1 MKRILTAVAVT
12 AISMAVNAASVSWG
26 IANVKAPDATSLNPV
41 TGTMASGTT
50 VANGYVALLYL
61 TAQSSDFGGSVI
73 NKDTVVANIAKGNI
87 STDYIANTTLNAN
100 GGLLSVATGYN
111 GSDFASGDSL
121 TAFTV
126 IFNVTD
132 IADIDEATAFM
143 VTDNKTVSFTSST
156 GAKPFAFGNQS
167 AATWQAV
174 PEPTSGL
181 LMLVG
186 LAGLALR
193 RRRA

>member
-1 MKRILTAVAVT
+1 MKKIITVLAVAVIGMT
-12 AISMAVNAASVSWG
+12 VNAASVTWS
-26 IANVKAPDATSLNPV
+26 IANVKTPNEATLDPT
-41 TGTMASGTT
+41 TGIMSSSTTAAS
-50 VANGYVALLYL
+50 GYVALLYL
-61 TAQSSDFGGSVI
+61 TAQSSDFGG
-73 NKDTVVANIAKGNI
+73 TVVNRDTIIADIAAGNI
-87 STDYIANTTLNAN
+87 SSAYIANTALNSN
-100 GGLLSVATGYN
+100 GGLVSVATGYN
-111 GSDFASGDSL
+111 GSDFTSGDSL

-143 VTDNKTVSFTSST
+143 VTDNKTVSLTSST

-193 RRRA
+193 RKRA